1 MRFQTSENQEN
12 MISVWFY
19 PLTNFLKKKVPFG
32 YSGPASSPVV
42 RDHWV
47 IFEFKIIKESGDE
60 GSDGKG
66 RKSEG
71 PFPSLSVSFPSL
83 PARALRS
90 FPSSLSRASREFPN
104 PHLAFVWGEG
114 GGRGSALLKEQ
125 RFLKLP
131 RNNKTWCLNILAFI
145 FPSHC
150 TL

>member
-66 RKSEG
+66 RKSER

-90 FPSSLSRASREFPN
+90 FPSSLFSRVPQSPLSLCLR
-104 PHLAFVWGEG
+104 
-114 GGRGSALLKEQ
+114 GGRGEGPALLKEQ
-125 RFLKLP
+125 GFLKLP

>member
-12 MISVWFY
+12 MTSAWFY

-42 RDHWV
+42 SDHWV

-60 GSDGKG
+60 GSDGKE

-90 FPSSLSRASREFPN
+90 FPSSLSRTSREFPN
-104 PHLAFVWGEG
+104 PHLALGEWRAG
-114 GGRGSALLKEQ
+114 GGGQRYLKNKGSWSYLEIT
-125 RFLKLP
+125 KLD
-131 RNNKTWCLNILAFI
+131 A
-145 FPSHC
+145 
-150 TL
+150 